1 MENADMEKKRI
12 LIVDDVEGQRFILR
26 NIIMD
31 MGYQPVLAGSGPQ
44 ALKVF
49 PKCNP
54 RLVLLDVSM
63 PEMDGYEVCRI
74 LKSNPETS
82 HVPVIFI
89 SAFEEVEEIMK
100 GFEAGC
106 ADYVTK
112 PFIPEVIRARVG
124 VHLRLNEAMERLAQL
139 SESDGMVVS
148 GEK

>member
-1 MENADMEKKRI
+1 MANGDMERKRI

-89 SAFEEVEEIMK
+89 SAFEDVEEIMK

-112 PFIPEVIRARVG
+112 PFIPEVIQARVG
-124 VHLRLNEAMERLAQL
+124 VHLKLSEAMERLAQR
-139 SESDGMVVS
+139 SDSHGAAL

>member
-1 MENADMEKKRI
+1 MGNADRERKRI

-63 PEMDGYEVCRI
+63 PDMDGYQVCRI

-89 SAFEEVEEIMK
+89 SAFEEMEEIMK
-100 GFEAGC
+100 GFEAGG

-112 PFIPEVIRARVG
+112 PFISEVIRARVG
-124 VHLRLNEAMERLAQL
+124 VHMRLSEAMDMLARL
-139 SESDGMVVS
+139 SGSDGAAS

>member
-49 PKCNP
+49 PRCNP

-112 PFIPEVIRARVG
+112 PFIPEVIQARVG
-124 VHLRLNEAMERLAQL
+124 VHLRLFEAMERLAQL
-139 SESDGMVVS
+139 TESDGTAS
-148 GEK
+148 KEK

>member
-1 MENADMEKKRI
+1 MGNADMEKKRI

-54 RLVLLDVSM
+54 RLVLLDVAM
-63 PEMDGYEVCRI
+63 PDMDGYQVCRI

-89 SAFEEVEEIMK
+89 SAFEEPEEIMK
-100 GFEAGC
+100 GFEAGG

-112 PFIPEVIRARVG
+112 PFISEVIRARVG
-124 VHLRLNEAMERLAQL
+124 VHMRLSEAMDRLARL
-139 SESDGMVVS
+139 SGPDGAAS

>member
-1 MENADMEKKRI
+1 MGNADMEKKRI

-49 PKCNP
+49 PRCNP

-74 LKSNPETS
+74 LKGNPETS

-89 SAFEEVEEIMK
+89 SAFEEVEEIVK
-100 GFEAGC
+100 GFEAGG
-106 ADYVTK
+106 ADYVAK

-124 VHLRLNEAMERLAQL
+124 VHLRLSEAVERLAGL
-139 SESDGMVVS
+139 SGSDGAAF

>member
-1 MENADMEKKRI
+1 MENNSTENKRI

-26 NIIMD
+26 NIIID

-49 PKCNP
+49 PRCNP
-54 RLVLLDVSM
+54 RLVLLDVAM

-82 HVPVIFI
+82 GVPVIFI
-89 SAFEEVEEIMK
+89 SAFEEVEEILK

-106 ADYVTK
+106 TDYVTK
-112 PFIPEVIRARVG
+112 PFIPEVVKARIG
-124 VHLRLNEAMERLAQL
+124 VHLKLAEAEERLV
-139 SESDGMVVS
+139 GMNGS
-148 GEK
+148 GGELAGEK

>member
-112 PFIPEVIRARVG
+112 PFVPEVIQARVG

-139 SESDGMVVS
+139 SESDGAAS
-148 GEK
+148 EEK

>member
-124 VHLRLNEAMERLAQL
+124 VHLRLNEAMERLARL
-139 SESDGMVVS
+139 SESDGAAS
-148 GEK
+148 EEK

>member
-1 MENADMEKKRI
+1 MGDVDMDKKRI

-26 NIIMD
+26 NIIME

-63 PEMDGYEVCRI
+63 PGMDGYEVCRI
-74 LKSNPETS
+74 LKSSPETS

-124 VHLRLNEAMERLAQL
+124 VHLRLTEAVERLSQL
-139 SESDGMVVS
+139 SDFH
-148 GEK
+148 GEALGGQ